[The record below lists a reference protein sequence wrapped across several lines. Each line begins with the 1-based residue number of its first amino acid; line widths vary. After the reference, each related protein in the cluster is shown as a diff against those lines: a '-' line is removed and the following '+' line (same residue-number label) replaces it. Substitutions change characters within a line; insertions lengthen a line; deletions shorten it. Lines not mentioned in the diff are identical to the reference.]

1 MISWQRRISSSVQ
14 KSRFDMK
21 YSTGD
26 TVKFRLKSGEV
37 QEGEVI
43 FIEKNRRGGVLY
55 INGFNRLAYRVDEK
69 KVISQS

>member
-1 MISWQRRISSSVQ
+1 
-14 KSRFDMK
+14 MK

-43 FIEKNRRGGVLY
+43 FIERRTREDILY
-55 INGFNRLAYRVDEK
+55 INSINRLNRWAYRVPEK
-69 KVISQS
+69 KIISGVCKRIQCSDIRGA